1 MSPSTFRILL
11 FVSTAAFVSAGV
23 VHAAGPAGPQRED
36 PDEVDEDEFHEDE
49 VGLPAP
55 EYFVD
60 EVVLQGTPQER
71 LAAAYE
77 ALYAA
82 LGGRDFAVVPK
93 KNVDTAAA
101 LEAQHGVGIDAM
113 LEARVKELDAQL
125 AELGAQV
132 CAWLPI
138 ATDPAVRERVL
149 GEEAQIDALRAE
161 ALALIEVYE
170 KRQQNRVD
178 ANRKRVEEAYA
189 KYAELVGSVFA
200 GSGEVP
206 GDEAAKL
213 LMRMRLGER
222 AVALVDGVL
231 IERGGIGI
239 ERLDAAEHPAVFS
252 AAGTFFD
259 AVSPH
264 LPDVAYLLLLWKCEA
279 DVELLQRIDPIQIRI
294 DVTPTPIEDWLLREL
309 RARGVERFNGRV
321 VHTGLPEDA
330 AFTPIINAYRRGLGL
345 DLLTVDERLV
355 LAARQHSQEQAD
367 LEYFAHESPTARKAL
382 PWDRARLEDYLGGVA
397 ENLAL
402 IGGNAKGAFEGWY
415 RSPGHHRNM
424 VGPHHQLGAATD
436 AGRRIW
442 TLLLGKGD
450 TLWRD
455 WHPDLA
461 PQRRH
466 QLAKD
471 GERLAKLFMAGKLKK
486 SAFEKEFVPVL
497 KEIAPQVV
505 GLALTEGASTD
516 DGSRRRAIDAHAKLV
531 ELDRL
536 DLAVECALLMQV
548 LDIAVTSEDR
558 SVRVSAEEALR
569 ALVPGLAPELDALK
583 DGGLWETVRI
593 AFEDRERLRFKA
605 GRP

>member
-1 MSPSTFRILL
+1 MSPSMFRNLL
-11 FVSTAAFVSAGV
+11 FASTAAFVSAGI
-23 VHAAGPAGPQRED
+23 VHAAGSAGPQRED
-36 PDEVDEDEFHEDE
+36 PDEVDEDRFHEDE
-49 VGLPAP
+49 VGMPPP

-60 EVVLQGTPQER
+60 EVVREGTPQER

-113 LEARVKELDAQL
+113 LEARVKELDARL

-149 GEEAQIDALRAE
+149 GEEAEIDALRAE
-161 ALALIEVYE
+161 ALGLIEVYE
-170 KRQQNRVD
+170 KRQQNLVD
-178 ANRKRVEEAYA
+178 ANRKRVEAAYA
-189 KYAELVGSVFA
+189 KYAELVESVFA
-200 GSGEVP
+200 SIGELP
-206 GDEAAKL
+206 GEEAAKL
-213 LMRMRLGER
+213 LERVRLGER

-239 ERLDAAEHPAVFS
+239 ERVEAAEHTAVFTPPGS
-252 AAGTFFD
+252 FFD

-264 LPDVAYLLLLWKCEA
+264 LPDVAYLLLLWKSEA
-279 DVELLQRIDPIQIRI
+279 DVELLQRIDPMQIRI
-294 DVTPTPIEDWLLREL
+294 DITPTPIEDWLLREL

-497 KEIAPQVV
+497 KEIAPLVV
-505 GLALTEGASTD
+505 GLALTDGASTD

-531 ELDRL
+531 EVDRL